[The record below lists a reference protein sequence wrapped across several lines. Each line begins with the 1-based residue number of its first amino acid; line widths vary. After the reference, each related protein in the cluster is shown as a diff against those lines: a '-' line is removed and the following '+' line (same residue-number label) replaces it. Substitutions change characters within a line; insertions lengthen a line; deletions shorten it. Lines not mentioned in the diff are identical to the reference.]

1 MICSTRVPEEEEQ
14 RERPKMCIFDK
25 IVAETFPN
33 LKKEIYPGIRSTK
46 DSKQDEPKQS
56 YTKTYYNQ
64 SDKN

>member
-33 LKKEIYPGIRSTK
+33 LKKEILVQTRAPVWK
-46 DSKQDEPKQS
+46 
-56 YTKTYYNQ
+56 
-64 SDKN
+64 